1 MTWYHRPVSRLL
13 LRGAGVLL
21 LSATALIFIRL
32 VAVGPEHAGHEP
44 AFVYCLALIGFV
56 CASTGGGLFFYGH
69 HLFDHV
75 RVSELWAS
83 RLTLSDLAQLP

>member
-1 MTWYHRPVSRLL
+1 MIWYHRSVFRLL
-13 LRGAGVLL
+13 LRSAGALL
-21 LSATALIFIRL
+21 LSAAALIFIRL
-32 VAVGPEHAGHEP
+32 DAVGPEHAGYEP

-56 CASTGGGLFFYGH
+56 CASAGGGLFFYGH
-69 HLFDHV
+69 HLFDRV